1 MANGNADGNAKEQER
16 RAKEARREAL
26 AAKHAV
32 ENAAHRK
39 AKRDRAHESRLQHA
53 EENAAQGAHV
63 LASAWRV
70 SKLAVG
76 LLALCLAWVWCA
88 KPVVGIGATD
98 GSGMMI
104 TGLLG
109 VMALIAVGVG
119 MHWVSKPIDLAVGNG
134 FDWLVFVTWFWL
146 PFALAMPV
154 AGTVMAWVRVYVLY
168 RGQFA
173 ASTIESNSSTSS
185 YSAVTLENGEGRP
198 AALLFLALG
207 TLWPLTVLGLLA

>member
-1 MANGNADGNAKEQER
+1 MANGNAKEQER
-16 RAKEARREAL
+16 RAKEAKREAL

-32 ENAAHRK
+32 ENAAYRK
-39 AKRDRAHESRLQHA
+39 AKRDRAHETRLQLA
-53 EENAAQGAHV
+53 EENADEGAHV

-88 KPVVGIGATD
+88 KPVVGIGAIE

-109 VMALIAVGVG
+109 VMALIAIVVG
-119 MHWVSKPIDLAVGNG
+119 MHWASKPIDNAVGHG
-134 FDWLVFVTWFWL
+134 FNWLLFVTWFWL

-154 AGTVMAWVRVYVLY
+154 AGTIMAWVRVYVLY
-168 RGQFA
+168 RGRFGA
-173 ASTIESNSSTSS
+173 ATIESNGSSSS
-185 YSAVTLENGEGRP
+185 YSAVTLEHGEGRP

-207 TLWPLTVLGLLA
+207 TLWPLTIVGLLA